1 MTTAPSPSAADTRSD
16 QTRVLIQFV
25 LLALVWGSSFL
36 FMRVAAEG
44 VSAPQIV
51 LARVGFGAIA
61 LWVIL
66 AVTGQRFPA
75 SRAAWGH
82 LAVAGVVFCVVP
94 FLLFA
99 WAAGQIASSL
109 SSIYNATTPLMTM
122 LVALAAL
129 PSERLSGTRLAGLF
143 AGFLGVVVVLGPWQ
157 GLGGSAFLAQLACLG
172 AATCYG
178 IALVYIRRFV
188 APLKLGAIPVAA
200 TQVTI
205 AAAIMLVLAPAIALD
220 PVDLDWRIVA
230 SLVALGV
237 LGTGVAYVWSTNT
250 NFAWGATSASTV
262 TYLIP
267 LVGVTLGVLVLGER
281 ISWNEPVG
289 ALVVVLGVLLTQ
301 GRLDRWLFPSPS
313 YPASRE
319 IPR

>member
-1 MTTAPSPSAADTRSD
+1 MTTAASSSASAPGFN
-16 QTRVLIQFV
+16 QTSVLVQFI

-36 FMRVAAEG
+36 FMRVAADG

-51 LARVGFGAIA
+51 LARVGFGAVA

-66 AVTGQRFPA
+66 AVTRQRFPA

-109 SSIYNATTPLMTM
+109 SSIYNATTPLMTT

-129 PSERLSGTRLAGLF
+129 PSERLTGPRLAGLF
-143 AGFLGVVVVLGPWQ
+143 AGFLGVIIVLGPWQ
-157 GLGGSAFLAQLACLG
+157 GLGGSSLLAQLACL
-172 AATCYG
+172 AASACYG
-178 IALVYIRRFV
+178 VALVYIRRFV

-205 AAAIMLVLAPAIALD
+205 AAAIMLVLAPAIAIE
-220 PVDLDWRIVA
+220 PVDLDWSIVA
-230 SLVALGV
+230 SLLALGV

-250 NFAWGATSASTV
+250 NFAWGATNASTV

-267 LVGVTLGVLVLGER
+267 LVGVTLGVLVLGEH
-281 ISWNEPVG
+281 ITWNEPVG
-289 ALVVVLGVLLTQ
+289 ALVVVIGILLTQ
-301 GRLDRWLFPSPS
+301 GRLDRWLPSGRMR
-313 YPASRE
+313 PAKELSR
-319 IPR
+319 